1 MEKKFKNFL
10 TILDFFTM
18 LSIFIYRRD
27 TKTPVSTIMS
37 EYKRQWR
44 ELEDTTKEKISKALR
59 GKSKSSFHK
68 ENIRRS
74 MLDYWR
80 TVEHKPTQDDEEE
93 NTDE

>member
-1 MEKKFKNFL
+1 
-10 TILDFFTM
+10 M

-44 ELEDTTKEKISKALR
+44 ELEDTTKEKIGNALR
-59 GKSKSSFHK
+59 GKPKSSYHK
-68 ENIRRS
+68 EHIRQS

-80 TVEHKPTQDDEEE
+80 TVEQKPTQDDEEE

>member
-1 MEKKFKNFL
+1 ML
-10 TILDFFTM
+10 PIFT
-18 LSIFIYRRD
+18 YRRD

-37 EYKRQWR
+37 EHKRQWR
-44 ELEDTTKEKISKALR
+44 ELEDSTKEKISKALR

-93 NTDE
+93 NADE

>member
-1 MEKKFKNFL
+1 
-10 TILDFFTM
+10 
-18 LSIFIYRRD
+18 
-27 TKTPVSTIMS
+27 MS

-44 ELEDTTKEKISKALR
+44 ELEDSTKEKISKALK

-80 TVEHKPTQDDEEE
+80 TVEHKPTQDDEDSES
-93 NTDE
+93 DE

>member
-1 MEKKFKNFL
+1 
-10 TILDFFTM
+10 
-18 LSIFIYRRD
+18 
-27 TKTPVSTIMS
+27 MS

-44 ELEDTTKEKISKALR
+44 ELEDSTKEKISKALR

-93 NTDE
+93 NDNE

>member
-1 MEKKFKNFL
+1 
-10 TILDFFTM
+10 
-18 LSIFIYRRD
+18 
-27 TKTPVSTIMS
+27 MS

-44 ELEDTTKEKISKALR
+44 ELEDSTKEKISKALK

-80 TVEHKPTQDDEEE
+80 TVEHKPTQDEDNSESDE
-93 NTDE
+93 

>member
-1 MEKKFKNFL
+1 
-10 TILDFFTM
+10 
-18 LSIFIYRRD
+18 
-27 TKTPVSTIMS
+27 MS

-44 ELEDTTKEKISKALR
+44 ELEDSTKEKISKALR

-80 TVEHKPTQDDEEE
+80 TVEHKPNQDDEDSES
-93 NTDE
+93 DE

>member
-1 MEKKFKNFL
+1 
-10 TILDFFTM
+10 
-18 LSIFIYRRD
+18 
-27 TKTPVSTIMS
+27 MS

-80 TVEHKPTQDDEEE
+80 TVEHKPTQDDEDSES
-93 NTDE
+93 DE

>member
-1 MEKKFKNFL
+1 ML
-10 TILDFFTM
+10 PIFT
-18 LSIFIYRRD
+18 YRRD

-44 ELEDTTKEKISKALR
+44 ELEDSTKEKISKALK

>member
-1 MEKKFKNFL
+1 
-10 TILDFFTM
+10 M
-18 LSIFIYRRD
+18 LPIFISVG
-27 TKTPVSTIMS
+27 TQKHPLIKNMS

-44 ELEDTTKEKISKALR
+44 ELEDSTKEKISKALR

-80 TVEHKPTQDDEEE
+80 TVEHKPQPTPQDDEEE

>member
-1 MEKKFKNFL
+1 
-10 TILDFFTM
+10 
-18 LSIFIYRRD
+18 
-27 TKTPVSTIMS
+27 MS

-44 ELEDTTKEKISKALR
+44 ELEDSTKEKISKALR

-80 TVEHKPTQDDEEE
+80 TVEHKPTQDDNNSES
-93 NTDE
+93 DE

>member
-1 MEKKFKNFL
+1 MKN
-10 TILDFFTM
+10 
-18 LSIFIYRRD
+18 
-27 TKTPVSTIMS
+27 MS

-44 ELEDTTKEKISKALR
+44 ELEDSTKEKISKALR

-80 TVEHKPTQDDEEE
+80 TVEHKPTQDDNNSES
-93 NTDE
+93 DE

>member
-1 MEKKFKNFL
+1 
-10 TILDFFTM
+10 
-18 LSIFIYRRD
+18 
-27 TKTPVSTIMS
+27 MS

-44 ELEDTTKEKISKALR
+44 ELEDSTKEKISKALK

-74 MLDYWR
+74 MFDYWR

>member
-1 MEKKFKNFL
+1 
-10 TILDFFTM
+10 
-18 LSIFIYRRD
+18 
-27 TKTPVSTIMS
+27 MS

-44 ELEDTTKEKISKALR
+44 ELEDSTKEKISKALR

-80 TVEHKPTQDDEEE
+80 TVEHKPTQDDEDSES
-93 NTDE
+93 DE